1 MTDELWTALD
11 AADALISRLQETVA
25 EHLARHD
32 DLDEA
37 TAFYELVQLL
47 EIAPEIATVRMALG
61 REPTRFGEES
71 PAAHGGHTG

>member
-1 MTDELWTALD
+1 MTDDAQAALE

-25 EHLARHD
+25 DHLARHD

-37 TAFYELVQLL
+37 AAFYELVEML
-47 EIAPEIATVRMALG
+47 EIAPEIATVRVALG